1 MKKVAIKGSMR
12 YGGEGK
18 VTKALVEFL
27 QEKGYEVA
35 HFSNLPSHHQL
46 RRWYYKVLGNG
57 KRIFTG
63 SSEGDPYVKNLA
75 ERIKSER
82 FDATIAVGAGD
93 ILLHD
98 LSCIKIFFCRAPV
111 DHEVYFKMAR
121 WIRYRPSNGDPDLLD
136 IVAAE
141 SKNQLDIFRAS
152 DYVTFAWKTY
162 EKYVRN
168 YIYNGSNILP
178 NPRGGW
184 SGSEVRSKRA
194 IFRLP
199 PAIVYLGSMERYFNN
214 MPLLSR
220 LASNL
225 PYVLDVYGTPAPNKK
240 YGLCYRGTMPNMDD
254 TLPRYQFGLNTV
266 TSEILRRNG
275 FSSKVLTYLSYGL
288 PCLFNDWEKFPH
300 ELGGCVSYTEENISE
315 VIERFFDRDAWE
327 ELSEE
332 AYSQAQD
339 LLWSKILTPLID
351 VLK

>member
-1 MKKVAIKGSMR
+1 MKKVAIVGSMR

-18 VTKALVEFL
+18 VTKALVKFL
-27 QEKGYEVA
+27 QAKGYEVT
-35 HFSNLPSHHQL
+35 HFSDLPSHHQL
-46 RRWYYKVLGNG
+46 RRRYYKLLGIG

-63 SSEGDPYVKNLA
+63 SPEGDPYVKNLA

-82 FDATIAVGAGD
+82 FDATIAVATGD

-98 LSCIKIFFCRAPV
+98 LGCIKIFFCRGPTP
-111 DHEVYFKMAR
+111 HETYFKWAHTC
-121 WIRYRPSNGDPDLLD
+121 PSNGDLDLLEVVD
-136 IVAAE
+136 AQAKKRLAAF
-141 SKNQLDIFRAS
+141 QVS

-162 EKYVRN
+162 EDYHRR
-168 YIYNGSNILP
+168 YIYDGPNILS
-178 NPRGGW
+178 NSKGGW
-184 SGSEVRSKRA
+184 SGCDPQAKRA

-225 PYVLDVYGTPAPNKK
+225 PYLLDVYGTPAPNKK
-240 YGLCYRGTMPNMDD
+240 YNLRYRGTMPNVDD

-266 TSEILRRNG
+266 TSEILRRNA
-275 FSSKVLTYLSYGL
+275 FSSKIFTYLSYGL

-300 ELGGCVSYTEENISE
+300 ELGGCVPYTEENILE

-327 ELSEE
+327 KLSEE
-332 AYSQAQD
+332 AYAQAQD
-339 LLWSKILTPLID
+339 LSWDKMLAPLLD